1 MNFFPVI
8 PNPQSLAQALYNDI
22 KFLPDLGYKMIN
34 IVLWSP
40 LRQGG
45 PKFEMCGF

>member
-45 PKFEMCGF
+45 LKSKI